1 MADASTN
8 YSFIDVAAWDGVRE
22 NFLSG
27 RPIAVFSADMQTLL
41 WANGRAAEF
50 FGFDSIGEFEA
61 EGPAGMGTALRQ
73 IVSAAARAKSGED
86 VATHIRVS
94 FGIRSQVLPARLRAI
109 TGRDGMA
116 CILLVIDTG
125 EPDAAERDAAL
136 AAIAGLATE
145 GAGAAIVDDSGGLLA
160 ADALFSGISLP
171 ADAIGAL
178 VRDVRDEKD
187 RLVKRLVTPD
197 PALPVAIAIA
207 RLTDTPARHLVMA
220 VKSASDEQVEH
231 QMARAE
237 EEPVFEER
245 VVAIPQEEATPQEDI
260 PPDAPIEASGAAPE
274 EPSPADEPVV
284 DDAVATTPEPEQAEE
299 EIPAAPEPRETV
311 SASPVPEPAKEAE
324 TEFRAD
330 FENGRGPVRFVWKTD
345 SDGRFTD
352 ISAEFA
358 AAVGPHAAD
367 IVGRAF
373 EDVARDF
380 DLDPSGE
387 IDASLK
393 RHDTWSGKSVLWPVQ
408 GTAFLVPVDLAA
420 LPSYNRQRDFEG
432 YRGFGI
438 VRMGERK
445 PDPNALGLKLVEAA
459 SRAPVEAEAPAEPE
473 TPAEDVEIRSEDVE
487 PTVLPQEDDPFAGEV
502 PVLST
507 ASPVPMRRETDK
519 IIDLESKRR
528 SQSGGERLNPSE
540 QAAFRQI
547 GDVLGWARV
556 KKEATETNEP
566 PRDMPAATF
575 DDRVTEDLPADGAS
589 TDETPDDGQDYI
601 AASVEDAEGEIARDI
616 EMEIAADDV
625 EDTVPP
631 LAVDE
636 EASEDSH
643 DYMPSAFATSASD
656 AAGRVRSEDGLTPAF
671 LNALPLPILIH
682 RDDEALFANE
692 AFTAMSGYRD
702 AGGLN
707 EAGGIDALFDGEAA
721 EDGALTLRVA
731 DGEVVSARAHMQ
743 TVPWHGRTALM
754 FAFEP
759 QLPQEAEIAPQQGDE
774 PEMSEAAELRAI
786 LDTASDGVVVL
797 SHDGVIR
804 SLNASAS
811 ALFGYAGEEVEGK
824 SFSVL
829 FAHESQAAALDYLG
843 GLGNNGV
850 ASVLNEGLE
859 VLGREK
865 NGGFLPLFMTIGR
878 LETSNGFCAVV
889 RDITAW
895 KQTEQALR
903 DAQRNAE
910 QASSHKT
917 EFLAK
922 ISHEIRTPLNAIIG
936 FSELMA
942 EERFGPIGN
951 ERYKSYLTDINKS
964 GKYVLDLVNDLLDIS
979 KIEAGK
985 QELEFES
992 VSLNDA
998 VNEAIAMIQPQANR
1012 NRIIIRSSLDD
1023 DLPDVVADQRS
1034 LKQIVLNVLS
1044 NSVRFTH
1051 SGGQVIVNTSYNARG
1066 EVVLRMKD
1074 TGIGMS
1080 AKEIDLAL
1088 QPFQQVASLGR
1099 ARGDGTGLGLPLT
1112 KALVEA
1118 NRAEFAIQSEPGKG
1132 TAIEIVFP
1140 PSRVLA
1146 S

>member
-1 MADASTN
+1 MADASTT

-41 WANGRAAEF
+41 WANGRAAEL
-50 FGFDSIGEFEA
+50 FGFATIGDFEA
-61 EGPAGMGTALRQ
+61 AGPAGMGTALRQ

-94 FGIRSQVLPARLRAI
+94 FGIRSQVLPAKLRAI
-109 TGRDGMA
+109 TGRDGMP

-125 EPDAAERDAAL
+125 ETGAAERDTAL
-136 AAIAGLATE
+136 AAIAGLSTE

-160 ADALFSGISLP
+160 ADALFSGITLP

-178 VRDVRDEKD
+178 VRDVRDEED

-197 PALPVAIAIA
+197 PAIPVAIAIA

-220 VKSASDEQVEH
+220 VKSASDEQAEDEPAPVEE
-231 QMARAE
+231 AS
-237 EEPVFEER
+237 VSEER
-245 VVAIPQEEATPQEDI
+245 VVVIPQGETAPQEEI
-260 PPDAPIEASGAAPE
+260 LPDAPVETIDAETA
-274 EPSPADEPVV
+274 EPDPADMPAEDEAVAAMTEPV
-284 DDAVATTPEPEQAEE
+284 EE
-299 EIPAAPEPRETV
+299 EVPAVPEPRETV
-311 SASPVPEPAKEAE
+311 AELPLSEPA
-324 TEFRAD
+324 TEPDTQFTAD

-345 SDGRFTD
+345 NEGRFTD

-358 AAVGPHAAD
+358 AAVGPHAAN

-408 GTAFLVPVDLAA
+408 GTVFRVPVDLAA

-445 PDPNALGLKLVEAA
+445 PDPDAIGLKLVEAA
-459 SRAPVEAEAPAEPE
+459 APTPAEPE
-473 TPAEDVEIRSEDVE
+473 ATVE
-487 PTVLPQEDDPFAGEV
+487 PATPENDIQIRPEAVEPPAHPREDDPFAGEV
-502 PVLST
+502 PALST
-507 ASPVPMRRETDK
+507 VAPVPMRRESDK

-528 SQSGGERLNPSE
+528 SQSNVGETLNPSE

-556 KKEATETNEP
+556 KKDSAETNKPE
-566 PRDMPAATF
+566 REMPAATI
-575 DDRVTEDLPADGAS
+575 DDRVSEDMPA
-589 TDETPDDGQDYI
+589 DETPEDGQDYI

-616 EMEIAADDV
+616 EMEIAADDLGDA
-625 EDTVPP
+625 EPP
-631 LAVDE
+631 LAVE
-636 EASEDSH
+636 EEPFEESH
-643 DYMPSAFATSASD
+643 DYMPSAFATTAPG
-656 AAGRVRSEDGLTPAF
+656 AAVRGRSQDGLTPAF

-682 RDDEALFANE
+682 RDDEALFTNE
-692 AFTAMSGYRD
+692 AFAAMSGYGD

-731 DGEVVSARAHMQ
+731 DGGIVSARAHMQ

-759 QLPQEAEIAPQQGDE
+759 QIAQETETAPQQGDAVDL
-774 PEMSEAAELRAI
+774 SEAAELRAI

-797 SHDGVIR
+797 SRDGVIR

-811 ALFGYAGEEVEGK
+811 ALFGYAGDEVEGK

-1012 NRIIIRSSLDD
+1012 SRIIIRSSLDD

>member
-1 MADASTN
+1 MADASTT

-27 RPIAVFSADMQTLL
+27 RPIAVFSEDMRTLL
-41 WANGRAAEF
+41 WANGRAAQL
-50 FGFDSIGEFEA
+50 FGFATIGEFEA

-73 IVSAAARAKSGED
+73 IVSAAARAKSGGD

-94 FGIRSQVLPARLRAI
+94 FGIRSQVLPAKLRAI
-109 TGRDGMA
+109 TGRDGMP
-116 CILLVIDTG
+116 CVVLVIDTG
-125 EPDAAERDAAL
+125 ETDAAERDAAL

-145 GAGAAIVDDSGGLLA
+145 GAGAAIVDDSGALLA
-160 ADALFSGISLP
+160 ADALFSGITLP

-197 PALPVAIAIA
+197 PAIPVAIAIA

-220 VKSASDEQVEH
+220 VKSASDEPAGDEPAQAVEE
-231 QMARAE
+231 A
-237 EEPVFEER
+237 VSEER
-245 VVAIPQEEATPQEDI
+245 LVVIPQEEVTPQEEVL
-260 PPDAPIEASGAAPE
+260 PGAPVEMSDAATV
-274 EPSPADEPVV
+274 EPSPADEPAEDVP
-284 DDAVATTPEPEQAEE
+284 VATTPEPEPAEE
-299 EIPAAPEPRETV
+299 AMPVAPEPQETV
-311 SASPVPEPAKEAE
+311 AESPSSEPAKEADS
-324 TEFRAD
+324 EFTAD

-345 SDGRFTD
+345 SVGRFTD
-352 ISAEFA
+352 ISPEFA
-358 AAVGPHAAD
+358 AAVGPRAAD

-408 GTAFLVPVDLAA
+408 GTVFRVPVDLAA

-445 PDPNALGLKLVEAA
+445 PDPNALGLKLVETAA
-459 SRAPVEAEAPAEPE
+459 RAPVETEAHVEPA
-473 TPAEDVEIRSEDVE
+473 TPADDVDILPEAVE
-487 PTVLPQEDDPFAGEV
+487 PSEPPQEEDPFAGEV
-502 PVLST
+502 PALST
-507 ASPVPMRRETDK
+507 VAPLPMRRESDK

-528 SQSGGERLNPSE
+528 SQSGGETLNPSE

-556 KKEATETNEP
+556 KKESADTNKPE
-566 PRDMPAATF
+566 RELPAATF
-575 DDRVTEDLPADGAS
+575 DDRVSEDLPAD
-589 TDETPDDGQDYI
+589 ETPEDGQDYI
-601 AASVEDAEGEIARDI
+601 AASAEDAEGEIARDI
-616 EMEIAADDV
+616 EMEIAADDIG
-625 EDTVPP
+625 DGAPP

-636 EASEDSH
+636 EASEENH
-643 DYMPSAFATSASD
+643 DYMPSAFATSASG

-692 AFTAMSGYRD
+692 AFAAMSGYRD

-707 EAGGIDALFDGEAA
+707 EAGGIDALFDGETA

-731 DGEVVSARAHMQ
+731 NGVVVSARAHMQ

-759 QLPQEAEIAPQQGDE
+759 QMAHETEAPPQQGEELDL
-774 PEMSEAAELRAI
+774 SEAAELRAI

-797 SHDGVIR
+797 SRDGVIR

-811 ALFGYAGEEVEGK
+811 ALFGYANEEVEGK

-843 GLGNNGV
+843 GLANNGV

-910 QASSHKT
+910 QASSYKT

-998 VNEAIAMIQPQANR
+998 VNEAITMIQPQANR
-1012 NRIIIRSSLDD
+1012 SRIIIRSSLDD

-1080 AKEIDLAL
+1080 PKEIDLAL

-1132 TAIEIVFP
+1132 TAVEIVFP

>member
-1 MADASTN
+1 MADASTT

-41 WANGRAAEF
+41 WANGRAAQL
-50 FGFDSIGEFEA
+50 FGFDTIGDFEA

-73 IVSAAARAKSGED
+73 IVSAAARAKSGDEI
-86 VATHIRVS
+86 ATHIRVS
-94 FGIRSQVLPARLRAI
+94 FGIKSQVLPAKLRAI
-109 TGRDGMA
+109 TGGNGMP

-125 EPDAAERDAAL
+125 ETGAAERDAAL

-160 ADALFSGISLP
+160 ADALFSGITLP

-197 PALPVAIAIA
+197 PAIPVAIAIA

-220 VKSASDEQVEH
+220 VKSATNEQPENEP
-231 QMARAE
+231 APALE
-237 EEPVFEER
+237 EAIVEER
-245 VVAIPQEEATPQEDI
+245 VAESLQEEVTSEEKVAVKDEFLPEAVAEESETGSVESSPTE
-260 PPDAPIEASGAAPE
+260 EASDVEPDTAISEPEPVEEDMPEEHQPQAAADVPAPE
-274 EPSPADEPVV
+274 V
-284 DDAVATTPEPEQAEE
+284 
-299 EIPAAPEPRETV
+299 
-311 SASPVPEPAKEAE
+311 AKEPD
-324 TEFRAD
+324 TQFTAD

-345 SDGRFTD
+345 SEGHFTD
-352 ISAEFA
+352 ISPEFA

-367 IVGRAF
+367 IVGRPF

-408 GTAFLVPVDLAA
+408 GTVFRVPVDLAA

-445 PDPNALGLKLVEAA
+445 PDPDALGLKLVEAA
-459 SRAPVEAEAPAEPE
+459 ARAPVEAEAH
-473 TPAEDVEIRSEDVE
+473 VE
-487 PTVLPQEDDPFAGEV
+487 PARPADEGEMRPEAVEPSTPTREDDPFSGEV
-502 PVLST
+502 PALST
-507 ASPVPMRRETDK
+507 VAPVPMRRESDK

-528 SQSGGERLNPSE
+528 SQYGGETLNPSE

-556 KKEATETNEP
+556 KKDAAEP
-566 PRDMPAATF
+566 KQPEREMPAATF
-575 DDRVTEDLPADGAS
+575 DDSVSETLPAA
-589 TDETPDDGQDYI
+589 ETADDGQDYI
-601 AASVEDAEGEIARDI
+601 GASVEDAEGEIARDI

-625 EDTVPP
+625 EDAAPP

-636 EASEDSH
+636 EASEETH
-643 DYMPSAFATSASD
+643 DYMPSAFATSASS

-692 AFTAMSGYRD
+692 AFAAMSGFRD
-702 AGGLN
+702 AGDLN
-707 EAGGIDALFDGEAA
+707 EAGGIDALFDGEVAA
-721 EDGALTLRVA
+721 DGALTLRVA

-759 QLPQEAEIAPQQGDE
+759 QAAEKTEAAPQQGDE
-774 PEMSEAAELRAI
+774 PAMSEAAELRAI

-797 SHDGVIR
+797 SRDGVIR

-811 ALFGYAGEEVEGK
+811 ALFGYAGEDVEGK

-843 GLGNNGV
+843 GLANNGV

-1012 NRIIIRSSLDD
+1012 SRIIIRSSLDD

-1080 AKEIDLAL
+1080 PKEIDLAL